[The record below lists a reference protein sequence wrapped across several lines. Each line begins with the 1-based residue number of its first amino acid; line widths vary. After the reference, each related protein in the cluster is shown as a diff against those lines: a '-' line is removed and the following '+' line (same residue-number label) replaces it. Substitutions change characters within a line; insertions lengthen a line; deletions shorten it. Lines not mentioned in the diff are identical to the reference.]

1 MSVNE
6 VLVDVAELKCVVFLR
21 SFNAKE
27 ETAPTT
33 TDTTTMNTKARI
45 NEAPRSLRSRLRVPR
60 ARELPDLGE
69 SPEREAARFT
79 DSLLRRREEP
89 RLPASSF
96 ARRTH
101 Q

>member
-1 MSVNE
+1 MSVSE
-6 VLVDVAELKCVVFLR
+6 VLVDVAELKCVVLRR

-45 NEAPRSLRSRLRVPR
+45 NEAPRSLRSRVPDFPR
-60 ARELPDLGE
+60 LGFSALGE
-69 SPEREAARFT
+69 SPERVARLT

-89 RLPASSF
+89 RLLASWP

-101 Q
+101 R